1 MDSNYAVAP
10 GEYLQEWLDEKETTQ
25 QQAAELLG

>member
-10 GEYLQEWLDEKETTQ
+10 GEYLQEWLGENETTQ
-25 QQAAELLG
+25 QQAGKL